1 MPDFKPFDIMRMGLG
16 DVPWS
21 FLLEAII
28 RVTIIYAI
36 LLISMRLMGKRMGS
50 QLNRTEMTALV
61 SLAAAGG
68 VPLLAPDRGILAPL
82 VASAII
88 VIGQYFLARATFRN
102 AHFEKIAQ
110 ADLSILVE
118 DGRLNFEA
126 MKECLLSQERIFAR
140 LRGAS
145 LDNLGQVKR
154 LYMEANGSFTVIEQ
168 DEPQPGLT
176 LAPDWD
182 QDYIQQQQRVPD
194 TFACTCCGNLAHS
207 AQMPT
212 KHCPNCNNSKWSPAV
227 TKASAKQQTS
237 QQVPPQVPPQPVAP
251 QPTPVLWH

>member
-1 MPDFKPFDIMRMGLG
+1 MPDFKPFDLLRMSLG

-21 FLLEAII
+21 FMLEAVI
-28 RVTIIYAI
+28 RVSAIYAI
-36 LLISMRLMGKRMGS
+36 LLLSMRLMGKRMGS
-50 QLNRTEMTALV
+50 QLNRTEMAAMV

-82 VASAII
+82 IAAVII
-88 VIGQYFLARATFRN
+88 VVGQNLLAKATFRSSY
-102 AHFEKIAQ
+102 FEKIVQ

-118 DGRLNFEA
+118 DGRLNLDA
-126 MKECLLSQERIFAR
+126 MKECLLSQERVFAK
-140 LRGAS
+140 LRGS
-145 LDNLGQVKR
+145 KLDNLGQVKR

-194 TFACTCCGNLAHS
+194 LFACTCCGNLAPSSH
-207 AQMPT
+207 MPT
-212 KHCPNCNNSKWSPAV
+212 TQCPRCNNTKWSPAV
-227 TKASAKQQTS
+227 TKASSKRQTP
-237 QQVPPQVPPQPVAP
+237 QQVTPELAMVPD
-251 QPTPVLWH
+251 

>member
-1 MPDFKPFDIMRMGLG
+1 MPEFKPFDLMRMGLG

-21 FLLEAII
+21 FLLEAILRI
-28 RVTIIYAI
+28 TIIYAI

-50 QLNRTEMTALV
+50 QLNRTEMTGLV

-88 VIGQYFLARATFRN
+88 VVGQRLLARATFRSSR
-102 AHFEKIAQ
+102 FEHIAQ

-118 DGRLNFEA
+118 DGCLQLDA
-126 MKECLLSQERIFAR
+126 MKECLLPQERVFAK
-140 LRGAS
+140 LRGS
-145 LDNLGQVKR
+145 KLDNLGQVKR

-207 AQMPT
+207 SQMPT
-212 KHCPNCNNSKWSPAV
+212 KQCPRCNNTKWSPAV
-227 TKASAKQQTS
+227 TKTSAKQQTS
-237 QQVPPQVPPQPVAP
+237 QQVAPPEPVAP
-251 QPTPVLWH
+251 QPAPVLY